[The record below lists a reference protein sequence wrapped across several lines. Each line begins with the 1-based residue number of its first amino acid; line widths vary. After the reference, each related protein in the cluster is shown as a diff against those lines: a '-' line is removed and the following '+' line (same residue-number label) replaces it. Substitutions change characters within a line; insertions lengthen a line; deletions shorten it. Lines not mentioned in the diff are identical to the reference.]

1 MPADG
6 FENVAAARA
15 LLERGE
21 PLPPEFP
28 PLVELASGATLP
40 SLPIETLTPWMADYA
55 REVAASTRFS
65 VDMAA
70 GFALG
75 AASAAIGA
83 CVEVMP
89 NADWREPVSL
99 YLAIVAEPS
108 EGKSPVFKRMMA
120 PIFELDAQLARDHGP
135 RFAQDMADR
144 KVEEGR
150 LAKMK
155 GDLERKHDANLR
167 DEYRELAATL
177 SEPVKA
183 IPRLAVQ
190 DVTAETLAMRMME
203 QNERLAILSPE
214 DTLWAHVG
222 GRYSDSPSVELYLS
236 AYTGE
241 EVRVDRATR
250 TVVLRRPALT
260 ICVAMQPA
268 VLMGKGSRLADERGL
283 LARFLYV
290 APPRVVG
297 TRDHS
302 TDPPAISEVVRTQ
315 YHDNLTT
322 IAQVNR
328 VACRE
333 RQQLRLDPSARV
345 AWRAWQQR
353 LEVRRREDGD
363 LFPIRGWAGKAEGS
377 ALRLAGLLAMTDG
390 TMVVSA
396 AVMERAFTLV
406 EYFVAHAKSALGLT
420 TATDDTR
427 IAARI
432 LAWLERTTPDAS
444 GDTPLRFVTHRE
456 AWKANKS
463 WLTSHTARE
472 GLERLCD
479 HGYLLHSKRGK
490 AVGYLVRPRASWT
503 N

>member
-1 MPADG
+1 M
-6 FENVAAARA
+6 NVDELILKIEAMK
-15 LLERGE
+15 
-21 PLPPEFP
+21 PPDAGFP
-28 PLVELASGATLP
+28 PLVPLSTSSSLP
-40 SLPIETLTPWMADYA
+40 SFPVDLLSPWMARYA

-89 NADWREPVSL
+89 SDDWREPVSL
-99 YLAIVAEPS
+99 YIAIVAEPS

-135 RFAQDMADR
+135 RYAQDMADR
-144 KVEEGR
+144 KVDEGR
-150 LAKMK
+150 LAKMR
-155 GDLERKHDANLR
+155 GDLERKQDEGLR
-167 DEYRELAATL
+167 ENYRALAAELA
-177 SEPVKA
+177 EPVKA

-268 VLMGKGSRLADERGL
+268 VLMGRGSRLADERGL

-290 APPRVVG
+290 TPPRVVG

-302 TDPPAISEVVRTQ
+302 DDPPPISEHARAA
-315 YHDNLTT
+315 YHEALG
-322 IAQVNR
+322 ALARVNR
-328 VACRE
+328 IACRE
-333 RQQLRLDPSARV
+333 RQQLRLDGPARA
-345 AWRAWQQR
+345 AWRDWQQR

-363 LFPIRGWAGKAEGS
+363 LYPIRGWSGKAEGS

-390 TMVVSA
+390 TMVVTPD
-396 AVMERAFTLV
+396 VLDRATSMV
-406 EYFVAHAKSALGLT
+406 EYFVCHAKAALGLT

-427 IAARI
+427 LAARV
-432 LAWLERTTPDAS
+432 LAWIERTSDRQTVTPLAS
-444 GDTPLRFVTHRE
+444 GVTPLRFLTHRE
-456 AWKANKS
+456 AWKSNRH
-463 WLTSHTARE
+463 WLTSETSKRA
-472 GLERLCD
+472 LEMLKD
-479 HGYLLHSKRGK
+479 HGYLIAAKRGRS
-490 AVGYLVRPRASWT
+490 VGYFVRPMDTWK
-503 N
+503 